1 MVLVSRN
8 SVFLWFLKILPQP
21 CHFFVHVASRTGQ
34 DSSDNYN
41 CIVDQSI
48 YHSVST
54 EFYPVII
61 VLLSFDTFNI
71 DAFRMFTNQKFL
83 NGTFILFTDIFMVL
97 EEFIGSLG
105 ILDII

>member
-1 MVLVSRN
+1 MRNCHSTKISLYIRKDAAKEQRLFVVLENFTSTL
-8 SVFLWFLKILPQP
+8 S
-21 CHFFVHVASRTGQ
+21 FFVHVASRTGQ

-71 DAFRMFTNQKFL
+71 DAFRYR
-83 NGTFILFTDIFMVL
+83 
-97 EEFIGSLG
+97 
-105 ILDII
+105 